1 LYHHMMDVQD
11 NAKDSIYQA
20 IVSERIIKWRK
31 QPAIKAIDKP
41 TRLSRARRLGFKAK
55 KGFSIARVRV
65 RRGGLHKKEVR
76 GGRRQRHSG
85 STGFVP
91 AKSMQLIAEARAS
104 NRFSNLRVL
113 NSYWVGEDGQY
124 KWFEVIMVDPSN
136 PGIISDFNI
145 NWISEKTHRG
155 RVERGLTSS
164 GKKKRGHLKG

>member
-1 LYHHMMDVQD
+1 MYRHMMDVQD
-11 NAKDSIYQA
+11 NAKDSTYQA
-20 IVSERIIKWRK
+20 IISERIIRWRK
-31 QPAIKAIDKP
+31 QPAIKAIGKP

-55 KGFSIARVRV
+55 NGFSIVRVRV
-65 RRGGLHKKEVR
+65 RRGGLHKKEVK

-124 KWFEVIMVDPSN
+124 KWFEVILVDPSN
-136 PGIISDFNI
+136 PGIMSDLNI

-164 GKKKRGHLKG
+164 GKKMRGHLKG